1 MQLDVQNNK
10 LVENIS
16 KVADLAIASDQ
27 TKDQLD
33 KNEEAKQQN
42 EEQNLEQDQ
51 DSSKLSFDCI
61 YDYTAQSARK
71 VKR

>member
-1 MQLDVQNNK
+1 MQLEVQNNK

-51 DSSKLSFDCI
+51 DSSKLYFDCI

-71 VKR
+71 VKG